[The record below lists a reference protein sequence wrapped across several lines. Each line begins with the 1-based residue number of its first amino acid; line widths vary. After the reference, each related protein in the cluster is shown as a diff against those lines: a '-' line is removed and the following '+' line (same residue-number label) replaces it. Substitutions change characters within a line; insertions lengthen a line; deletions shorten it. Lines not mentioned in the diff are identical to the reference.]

1 MKTYLI
7 NLDRSTDRLAV
18 MAERMAEIGIKSER
32 VSAVEGAKL
41 NLKTVNIAAPNYKYP
56 RVLTLGE
63 IGCFLSH
70 RKCWEK
76 LVQSEDDWALILEDD
91 CIFHKSASRYLTN
104 IDWIPKGC
112 QFVHFYYAKS
122 ATVYADKKIELPD
135 SNHLYRT
142 KNSLPVGAYAY
153 YISKD
158 AALKALELSQVIEEP
173 VDNFL
178 FGIFSQ
184 FPKVIDIWRPQGAVV
199 LPCEEIQ
206 STIPGRQVKS
216 FSWCQLHPKRLF
228 NKVKVKYLRKNLQ
241 SYKQFLMTE

>member
-18 MAERMAEIGIKSER
+18 MNERMSAIGITAER
-32 VSAVEGAKL
+32 VSGVEGAKL
-41 NLKTVNIAAPNYKYP
+41 DLKSENIAVPNYKYP
-56 RVLTLGE
+56 RSLTLGE

-76 LVQSEDDWALILEDD
+76 FVQSGDEWALILEDD
-91 CIFHKSASRYLTN
+91 CIFHKAASRYLTT
-104 IDWIPKGC
+104 IDWIPSGC
-112 QFVHFYYAKS
+112 QLVHFYYAKS
-122 ATVYADKKIELPD
+122 ATVYSDKTIKLADG
-135 SNHLYRT
+135 NYLYRT
-142 KNSLPVGAYAY
+142 KISLPVGAYAY
-153 YISKD
+153 FISRE

-184 FPKVIDIWRPQGAVV
+184 FPKVIDVWRPQGAVV
-199 LPCEEIQ
+199 LPCEEVQ

-216 FSWCQLHPKRLF
+216 FSWYQVHPKRLF
-228 NKVKVKYLRKNLQ
+228 NKFKIKFLRKRLQ